1 MCALLACRA
10 ACQAFIGI
18 VYYKS
23 LYIILYNVQ

>member
-10 ACQAFIGI
+10 ACQTFIGI

-23 LYIILYNVQ
+23 LYILYNVQ